1 MNSGDE
7 LAATP
12 TELTFTADNFD
23 TAQTVKITAV
33 DDEEIEGDHAGRL
46 EMTLTAADDPVFATK
61 TIAGLDAAITDNDS
75 DPDVSDEDE
84 EATQDDTPTTGPQP
98 PVAPTTATEDQ
109 NSDRGDNTGNLDED
123 TSEPKTSA
131 LPSGDGGKK
140 DKKDQDAAVDKNIK
154 NSKLGEG
161 DDKTPQKAA
170 KSIFDKMSEA
180 FEDNPLKLLAALA
193 PLALLMAAIGLL
205 ARDPT
210 RGISSGAAGAS
221 GGAAGKAAGGKR
233 RKEKDVG
240 KRRSGKIPK
249 GGAAKRSRRGR
260 GGKGGKPDNGDK

>member
-1 MNSGDE
+1 V
-7 LAATP
+7 T
-12 TELTFTADNFD
+12 
-23 TAQTVKITAV
+23 
-33 DDEEIEGDHAGRL
+33 
-46 EMTLTAADDPVFATK
+46 
-61 TIAGLDAAITDNDS
+61 
-75 DPDVSDEDE
+75 
-84 EATQDDTPTTGPQP
+84 
-98 PVAPTTATEDQ
+98 PTTATDEDA
-109 NSDRGDNTGNLDED
+109 NDRGGNAANLDED

-131 LPSGDGGKK
+131 LPTGDAGKK
-140 DKKDQDAAVDKNIK
+140 DEEEKAVDKNIK
-154 NSKLGEG
+154 NSELGEG
-161 DDKTPQKAA
+161 DTKKPEKAA
-170 KSIFDKMSEA
+170 KSIFDNLGDA
-180 FEDNPLKLLAALA
+180 FDNNPLKLLAALA

-260 GGKGGKPDNGDK
+260 GGKGGKPDNDDN